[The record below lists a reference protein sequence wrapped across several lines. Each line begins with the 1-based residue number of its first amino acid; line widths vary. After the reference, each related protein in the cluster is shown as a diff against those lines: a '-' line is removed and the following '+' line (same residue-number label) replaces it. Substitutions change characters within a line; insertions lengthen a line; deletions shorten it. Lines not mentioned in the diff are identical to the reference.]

1 MFWFLRKASGKQTKA
16 VNTTE
21 AGCDILDARSYA
33 GGSVTVS
40 AGITL
45 LTLYAANDLSDTF
58 LPYYNKDND
67 PVELIVATT
76 QITQLPMEIYDVMY
90 VKFVANT
97 SGTIYLA
104 QKS

>member
-33 GGSVTVS
+33 GGSVTVD

-45 LTLYAANDLSDTF
+45 LTLWAAHDLNDTF
-58 LPYYNKDND
+58 LAYVNKDGD
-67 PVELIVATT
+67 AVTLVVAST
-76 QITQLPMEIYDVMY
+76 QITQLPMEIYDIMY

-97 SGTIYLA
+97 SGNIYIT